1 LGQAI
6 ASTTEESIQYELYI
20 KTDNFG
26 DIIPKDK
33 NTWINSV
40 INDRSSY

>member
-20 KTDNFG
+20 KKDKLG
-26 DIIPKDK
+26 DIIPKDR
-33 NTWINSV
+33 NTWINSG